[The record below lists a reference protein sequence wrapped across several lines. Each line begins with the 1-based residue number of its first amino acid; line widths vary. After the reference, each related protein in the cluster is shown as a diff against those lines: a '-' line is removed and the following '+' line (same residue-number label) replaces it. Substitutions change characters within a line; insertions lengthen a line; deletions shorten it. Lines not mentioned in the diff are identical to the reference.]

1 MTSTS
6 TSSFPEI
13 YAKQTSCLQRNVTIT
28 LSPVSSTKQHP
39 LTVSIEP
46 DAVRYPT
53 YYSNGSTR
61 DDHPFS
67 SLGDNLHSSTTYQ
80 LYRADQ
86 ILLRDPG
93 QGSMLHVPRTSSRSS
108 GGVEN
113 RWQMIDPEDESIRPY
128 LPTQQ
133 ETERVSQMIE
143 KERNDPLPRDTP
155 NPRIY
160 QMTLDSATDKSIDTL
175 AVVRPG
181 YTILIPS
188 NDSAENDGIG
198 KKSRY
203 LLLDEDID
211 FTNADENSAKRF
223 EGNVTSFVESIATPI
238 ELFHGRDDTEPKSLD
253 NTSSE
258 KDDEISL
265 KQALGESRISYTDE
279 NQGTGD
285 DGSKSN
291 KPSWNATKR
300 SKVRPLTR
308 FLNYLHSKT
317 R

>member
-13 YAKQTSCLQRNVTIT
+13 YAEQTSCLQRNVTVT
-28 LSPVSSTKQHP
+28 LSPVSSTNQHP

-46 DAVRYPT
+46 DAIRYPA
-53 YYSNGSTR
+53 YHSDGSTM

-67 SLGDNLHSSTTYQ
+67 SLGDNLHPSTTYQ
-80 LYRADQ
+80 SYRVEQ
-86 ILLRDPG
+86 ILLREPG
-93 QGSMLHVPRTSSRSS
+93 QGSMLHVPRTSS
-108 GGVEN
+108 GGVES
-113 RWQMIDPEDESIRPY
+113 RWQMIDPDDESIRPY

-143 KERNDPLPRDTP
+143 RERNDPLPRDTP
-155 NPRIY
+155 NPRFY

-188 NDSAENDGIG
+188 NNSAENFRIG
-198 KKSRY
+198 KKSHY
-203 LLLDEDID
+203 LLLDGDID

-238 ELFHGRDDTEPKSLD
+238 K
-253 NTSSE
+253 TSM
-258 KDDEISL
+258 
-265 KQALGESRISYTDE
+265 
-279 NQGTGD
+279 
-285 DGSKSN
+285 
-291 KPSWNATKR
+291 
-300 SKVRPLTR
+300 
-308 FLNYLHSKT
+308 
-317 R
+317 